1 MKNEM
6 KLAIVIAIL
15 TLSLPAV
22 SYWSFRTGYKTC
34 KEFCGTRVIV
44 VPPGIKT

>member
-6 KLAIVIAIL
+6 KLAIVITIL
-15 TLSLPAV
+15 ALSLPVV

-34 KEFCGTRVIV
+34 KELCGTRVIA